1 MKRHPASVIFLLL
14 LSFLSGTDFA
24 EAKLG
29 PIAPKP
35 DWSAL
40 NAYQETIT
48 REDFL
53 ELLNKVYAPNGAW
66 KKFITF
72 HDTDAII
79 RTGGTPF
86 RLRFASSRATAKAV
100 PSYWRSRRLLP
111 SVEPGKPLAGLK
123 IALDPGHLGGQ
134 WAKME
139 ERWFQIGNSKPV
151 TEGDMT
157 LTVAKLMVPQL
168 EKLGAQVVL
177 TRSKA
182 SPVTSLRPSGLK
194 KTAVASLAEQGIKP
208 TAFRLQKERER
219 LFYRTAEIRRRARL
233 VNESIRPDLVV
244 CLHFNAEDWRDPAK
258 PSLVNGNHLHFLV
271 SGALSEDELAYEDQL
286 HDMLIK
292 LLNRSFPEEIAITD
306 QVARK
311 MAAATG
317 LPPFIYH
324 GPNAVSVNSSSYIWA
339 RNLLANRLFSCPVIY
354 VEPYVMN
361 NRTVFAR
368 IQAGDYKGVK
378 KIGGVE
384 RKSIYREY
392 ADAIVDGLV
401 AYYSNRPL

>member
-1 MKRHPASVIFLLL
+1 M
-14 LSFLSGTDFA
+14 SFLPGIDLA
-24 EAKLG
+24 EAKLS
-29 PIAPKP
+29 PIAPEP
-35 DWSAL
+35 NWSAL

-53 ELLNKVYAPNGAW
+53 DLLNHVYAPSGSW
-66 KKFITF
+66 KKFITL

-86 RLRFASSRATAKAV
+86 RLRFASSHATARAV
-100 PSYWRSRRLLP
+100 PSYWRSRRMLP
-111 SVEPGKPLAGLK
+111 TVEPGRPLAGLK

-139 ERWFQIGNSKPV
+139 ERWFQIGKSKPV
-151 TEGDMT
+151 AEGDMT
-157 LTVAKLMVPQL
+157 LAVAKLMVPQL
-168 EKLGAQVVL
+168 EKLGAEVFL

-182 SPVTSLRPSGLK
+182 TPVTSLRPSGLK
-194 KTAVASLAEQGIKP
+194 KTAAASLADRGVKP

-219 LFYRTAEIRRRARL
+219 LFYRVAEIRRRARL
-233 VNESIRPDLVV
+233 VNETIRPDLVV

-258 PSLVNGNHLHFLV
+258 PSLVNANHLHFLV
-271 SGALSEDELAYEDQL
+271 TGALSEDELSYEDQL
-286 HDMLIK
+286 HDMLVK
-292 LLNRSFPEEIAITD
+292 LLSRSYAEEIAVTD

-324 GPNAVSVNSSSYIWA
+324 GSNAVSVNDSSYIWA
-339 RNLLANRLFSCPVIY
+339 RNLLANRLFACPVIY

-361 NRTVFAR
+361 NRSVFAR
-368 IQAGDYKGVK
+368 IQAGDYKGLK

-392 ADAIVDGLV
+392 ADAIVDGLT